1 MGTCGQ
7 ILSEIISSRYT
18 RSASPRGDPRVG
30 SVCISRILFL
40 TEGVATTPA
49 PFETPRYVGRPA
61 FHHFFAYLSLVKNAV
76 FFWKCWV
83 FASCYGDHRHFL
95 AILIRKKGCFFWKC
109 WVFSIFGWGDG
120 QGGPFTGKDAGK
132 TSWQWTSF
140 GASSPGGKIVK
151 MLECRTANR
160 PWSFNRRRGGRWVL
174 ADKFCP
180 K

>member
-1 MGTCGQ
+1 M
-7 ILSEIISSRYT
+7 
-18 RSASPRGDPRVG
+18 
-30 SVCISRILFL
+30 ILFL
-40 TEGVATTPA
+40 TEGGGSTPSTPA

-95 AILIRKKGCFFWKC
+95 AILIRKKGCFVWKC

-160 PWSFNRRRGGRWVL
+160 PWSFNRRRGEVPTYLPTPSVRNNILEIHTERIPPGGIHVL
-174 ADKFCP
+174 APCVSR
-180 K
+180 